1 MCGLL
6 HSDHHGGSLD
16 HGESLDTDVETEG
29 LGGSGGDGGD
39 DLFAGGGL
47 KGHFGGNGA
56 LLDGNDFAFEAVAS
70 GDLHSILDPNRC
82 FQRLGFDASI
92 CIFGIAKT
100 LFSLLKSITSDAYPR
115 QKRWKLYQRFLKKV
129 RKKDHP
135 EGEKSGGKKR
145 SHDDVPDSLRGVAL
159 RNYVRSAD
167 PGGLGGGVA

>member
-56 LLDGNDFAFEAVAS
+56 LLDGNDFASRQLRAEIFIVF
-70 GDLHSILDPNRC
+70 LIL
-82 FQRLGFDASI
+82 I
-92 CIFGIAKT
+92 
-100 LFSLLKSITSDAYPR
+100 
-115 QKRWKLYQRFLKKV
+115 
-129 RKKDHP
+129 
-135 EGEKSGGKKR
+135 
-145 SHDDVPDSLRGVAL
+145 GVFK
-159 RNYVRSAD
+159 
-167 PGGLGGGVA
+167 G